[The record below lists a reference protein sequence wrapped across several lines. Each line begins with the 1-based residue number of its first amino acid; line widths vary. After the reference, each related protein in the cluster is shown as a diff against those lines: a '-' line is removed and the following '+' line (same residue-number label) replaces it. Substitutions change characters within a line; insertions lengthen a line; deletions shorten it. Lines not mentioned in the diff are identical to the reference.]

1 MFSWQSKHFPFF
13 VVQCTSK
20 PINIKPFRM
29 YVASLDYHSEITNN
43 VFPPNV
49 CALTIVFIQFVIQI
63 YS

>member
-1 MFSWQSKHFPFF
+1 
-13 VVQCTSK
+13 
-20 PINIKPFRM
+20 M

>member
-1 MFSWQSKHFPFF
+1 VGKVNISLFF

-20 PINIKPFRM
+20 PINTQPFYV
-29 YVASLDYHSEITNN
+29 YVASLDYHSETINS

-49 CALTIVFIQFVIQI
+49 YALTFMFIQFVIQI